1 MTESELGIQ
10 PEHIHFLCS
19 DKDGEFKEV
28 RSYSQLMDS
37 LESQEDGEGN
47 VWKFHRVMGHQGPLL
62 HNDKDYNGSL
72 YNVMIEW
79 ENGEVTAEPLFIITK
94 DDPMTCVKCL
104 YGYLS
109 KMKAGVIRI

>member
-1 MTESELGIQ
+1 
-10 PEHIHFLCS
+10 
-19 DKDGEFKEV
+19 
-28 RSYSQLMDS
+28 MDS

-47 VWKFHRVMGHQGPLL
+47 VWKFCWVMGHQGPLL
-62 HNDKDYNGSL
+62 HNDKKDYNRSL
-72 YNVMIEW
+72 YNVMTEW
-79 ENGEVTAEPLFIITK
+79 ENGEVTAEPLSIIAK